1 MSAGPTGPTGPTGA
15 FPSHTGCAIPYVK
28 ELDPN
33 LIKDCNIPP
42 VADSIWQA
50 PVFPPVL
57 PTTKTTQPQVLYGI
71 TNESS
76 CPQKA
81 KQVNVDGSLT
91 DTEES
96 FECLGDGAEPKAIPV
111 LTADGKT
118 VLFRGGGG
126 GTSSVLGVIKGG
138 CFPGPVQWQ
147 RIQVFDDGSWVAIP
161 EVPPTGASGPTGAT
175 GATGTTG
182 PTGETFTGFL
192 TGYILDR
199 Y

>member
-1 MSAGPTGPTGPTGA
+1 MTGPTGPTGA
-15 FPSHTGCAIPYVK
+15 FPSRPGCTLPYVPQI
-28 ELDPN
+28 EPA
-33 LIKDCNIPP
+33 LIRDCSIPP
-42 VADSIWQA
+42 TPEPIWEA

-57 PTTKTTQPQVLYGI
+57 PVTKTTQPQVLYGI
-71 TNESS
+71 TDEAS

-81 KQVNVDGSLT
+81 KQVKQDGTLVGP
-91 DTEES
+91 EES
-96 FECLGDGAEPKAIPV
+96 FECLEDSPEPKAIPV

-126 GTSSVLGVIKGG
+126 GTTSVLGVIAGG
-138 CFPGPVQWQ
+138 CYPGPVQWQ

-161 EVPPTGASGPTGAT
+161 EVAPTGPTGGATGAT
-175 GATGTTG
+175 GATGASGATAA
-182 PTGETFTGFL
+182 TFTGYL